1 MAPCRGLY
9 PFADRMFRPRK
20 KSTPRPPQSIPHQP
34 RSPPPIR
41 HTRSPQSGHQAA
53 GRTEPRLRPHPPA
66 TPTVGIGNDGDFTC
80 HTRSRPTPA
89 TPATP
94 HPPRPQSVERA
105 PAPRP
110 RTEAGFSFHP
120 FALEDGAGKISRR
133 PLDSAAGMGII
144 PLPVIGKN
152 TLNTAVVELGGLIT
166 RRANRRAFTVLYDCG
181 NVPALLRRIIST
193 INRGASNEI
202 RNLWP
207 LRNSAR
213 EQRRDN

>member
-89 TPATP
+89 TPAAAP
-94 HPPRPQSVERA
+94 PPPRPQPPTRHARSLLSGRQP
-105 PAPRP
+105 PAR
-110 RTEAGFSFHP
+110 G
-120 FALEDGAGKISRR
+120 RR
-133 PLDSAAGMGII
+133 PAFLS
-144 PLPVIGKN
+144 
-152 TLNTAVVELGGLIT
+152 TLSRLKTGPEKFLADRLTPPPEW
-166 RRANRRAFTVLYDCG
+166 VLSRF
-181 NVPALLRRIIST
+181 P
-193 INRGASNEI
+193 
-202 RNLWP
+202 
-207 LRNSAR
+207 
-213 EQRRDN
+213 